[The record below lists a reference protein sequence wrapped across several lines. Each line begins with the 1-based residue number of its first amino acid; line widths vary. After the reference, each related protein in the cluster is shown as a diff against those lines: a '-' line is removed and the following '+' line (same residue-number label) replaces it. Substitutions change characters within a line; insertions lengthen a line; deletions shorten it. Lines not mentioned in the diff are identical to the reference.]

1 MNLNCVFVL
10 CSKSEAKNEIFL
22 EFAGICLLN
31 TCFSI
36 FVEIVEEKNNEVSG
50 RKKNEKKLKL
60 CLWHTFII

>member
-1 MNLNCVFVL
+1 MNLNIMNCVL

-36 FVEIVEEKNNEVSG
+36 FVEIVELKNNEVAYKSKW
-50 RKKNEKKLKL
+50 KKEK
-60 CLWHTFII
+60 